1 MQTRWAVVQ
10 DFSDGFQAK
19 RDQTQMSPGSLIV
32 GSQNVSITDGDRIG
46 VRPGSVIDGSDSSAT
61 TPITSM
67 HTFLK
72 RDSTNIQ
79 MRAYGTVVEYKHPTL
94 GTWQNLLTSM
104 TSGQKFGFADFNI
117 NTQNEER
124 TYFCNAVDPYYRWT
138 GAYTLLNGA
147 LSGGESTITVD
158 SVLQD
163 QVYYSGTASS
173 VTTTTIDISPAAWA
187 SNLWNNFYVRIT
199 SGAQSGKISKISA
212 TTTTQITFTAISGLS
227 GTPTFE
233 IRRVAYADSSDMKLR
248 IGTSDVT
255 YTGFGSDSTFTGCSG
270 TPAASDNAAVT
281 QAAIPFAA
289 APRGNILLVEKTRMF
304 VAGVKKSPSAWHYS
318 TTGDAETFSGGTSG
332 IVDFPEKG
340 GPITGA
346 GIQEGFIYT
355 GKQNNVLTLSFT
367 QDGTNLPVRD
377 TLVEAPNVG
386 PSNFQGV
393 FKVDNQ
399 LYFTTLDGAVKSI
412 GRVESI
418 DTPQALQLSD
428 SISEYVKDL
437 SFTDAQ
443 GIFYKQKAYI
453 ACRTSGATAN
463 DVVLVYNF
471 QKRAWEAPIIGWSV
485 GAWNIYNN
493 NLYFGSAVK
502 PVTYQVDFDR
512 YDDDGLPYASVARFS
527 YNNFG
532 SATNPKKASQL
543 FMEGYLSEN
552 TTITIR
558 VLYNYNGAQE
568 ERSTTLS
575 GTESD
580 YIVGST
586 NYNALGLSPLGL
598 QPLAATIET
607 VSGLPKFRVYLTTE
621 QQPFYEISV
630 EVSSEAAGDQW
641 EILRFAWDAELQ
653 PNPVTNLK
661 KRLA

>member
-1 MQTRWAVVQ
+1 METKWAVTQ

-19 RDQTQMSPGSLIV
+19 RDQTQVAPGALIV

-46 VRPGSVIDGSDSSAT
+46 VRPGSVMDGDDSSAT

-67 HTFLK
+67 HTFIR
-72 RDSTNIQ
+72 RDGTNIQ
-79 MRAYGTVVEYKHPTL
+79 MRAYGTVLEYKHPTL
-94 GTWQNLLTSM
+94 GTWQNLLTGLI
-104 TSGQKFGFADFNI
+104 SGQKFGFADFNV
-117 NTQNEER
+117 NADNSEQ
-124 TYFCNAVDPYYRWT
+124 TYFCNAVDPYFQWT
-138 GAYTLLNGA
+138 GSYTLLNGA
-147 LSGGESTITVD
+147 LSGGETTVTVD

-173 VTTTTIDISPAAWA
+173 TSTTHVDIANADWAAD
-187 SNLWNNFYVRIT
+187 LWDNFYVRIT

-212 TTTTQITFTAISGLS
+212 TTDTRVTFTAITGLS
-227 GTPTFE
+227 DTPTFE
-233 IRRVAYADSSDMKLR
+233 IRRVAYNDSSRKKLR

-255 YTGFGSDSTFTGCSG
+255 YTGFGSDTTFTGCSG
-270 TPAASDNAAVT
+270 VPAASDNAAVT
-281 QAAIPFAA
+281 QYAAPVNS

-304 VAGVKKSPSAWHYS
+304 IAGVKKAPSAWFHS
-318 TTGDAETFSGGTSG
+318 TVGDATSFSGGTSG

-367 QDGTNLPVRD
+367 QDGNNLPVRD

-412 GRVESI
+412 GRVQNI
-418 DTPQALQLSD
+418 DMPQALQLSD
-428 SISEYVKDL
+428 PISDFVKDL
-437 SFTDAQ
+437 SFVDAQ

-453 ACRTSGATAN
+453 ACRTATATAN
-463 DVVLVYNF
+463 DIVLVYNF

-493 NLYFGSAVK
+493 DLYFGSAIK
-502 PVTYQVDFDR
+502 PVTYKVDFTR
-512 YDDDGLPYASVARFS
+512 FDDDGQPYAAIARFAF
-527 YNNFG
+527 NNFG
-532 SATNPKKASQL
+532 SATNPKNFSQL
-543 FMEGYLSEN
+543 FMEGYISEN
-552 TTITIR
+552 TSLNIR
-558 VLYNYNGAQE
+558 VLYNYGGTQE
-568 ERSTTLS
+568 ERSSTLS
-575 GTESD
+575 GTEAD

-586 NYNALGLSPLGL
+586 NFNALGLSPLGEE
-598 QPLAATIET
+598 PLASTLETI
-607 VSGLPKFRVYLTTE
+607 SDLQKFRMYLTTE
-621 QQPFYEISV
+621 QQAFYEISV
-630 EVSSEAAGDQW
+630 EVSTDTAGSQW
-641 EILRFAWDAELQ
+641 ELLRFAWDTKLL